1 MPHRYNVA
9 GSSMVTCIWSE
20 KIDGMNVSRI
30 RLQKIYLQEPSWYA
44 AQDSPLPPA
53 EHDYV
58 TKAASKTCAS
68 CDHSWPQVYRAGWM
82 CLNDDCEEHFSI
94 DGEIC
99 TDLTYNPVWENE
111 RTEWPSQVVPPF
123 PLKPAPLLSDSNV
136 PSLEEETSLACW
148 KGMVCPKCGRCNSR
162 TKWDEWKC
170 FNEACDFE
178 CAVKHTVFPPI
189 SLVEKHGFEFE
200 GQAISWDT
208 FAAPVTKRE
217 TEWPGWWRQSTYD
230 IPGGNVISHFHANA
244 PINRQP
250 GGPNDILEALQG
262 SKLGLE
268 RFTMGSA
275 SGTPS
280 KISVL

>member
-1 MPHRYNVA
+1 
-9 GSSMVTCIWSE
+9 
-20 KIDGMNVSRI
+20 MNVSRI

-44 AQDSPLPPA
+44 AQDSPFPPA

-58 TKAASKTCAS
+58 TKAACETCAS
-68 CDHSWPQVYRAGWM
+68 CDHSWPKIYRAGWM
-82 CLNDDCEEHFSI
+82 CLNDDCEEHFLLDSK
-94 DGEIC
+94 IC

-111 RTEWPSQVVPPF
+111 RTEWPSQIVPPF
-123 PLKPAPLLSDSNV
+123 PLKPAPLLADSNAS
-136 PSLEEETSLACW
+136 SLAEETSLACW

-170 FNEACDFE
+170 FNKGCDFE
-178 CAVKHTVFPPI
+178 SPVKHTVFPPK

-200 GQAISWDT
+200 GHAISWDT

-230 IPGGNVISHFHANA
+230 IPGGNVVSHFHANA

-250 GGPNDILEALQG
+250 GGANDILEALQG

-268 RFTMGSA
+268 RFTMGKA